1 MLMFSP
7 SAYQHNT
14 SFKEKGM
21 QTNLTFSRIALIQEI
36 CCKPED
42 RCITTKKVFCYECS
56 HYSVSWITNSIQFL
70 P

>member
-14 SFKEKGM
+14 SFKQKGM
-21 QTNLTFSRIALIQEI
+21 QTNLTFSRIALMQEI

-42 RCITTKKVFCYECS
+42 RCITTKKVF
-56 HYSVSWITNSIQFL
+56 VMNVLITVCHG
-70 P
+70 